1 MQYKYEVSTRASR
14 KIWTF
19 YRNVAKK
26 YRHTFDTED
35 LIRNVQRAIRNM
47 EQIEQTLLRRKP
59 TLSRWKGFHMAHA
72 GKWYYAY
79 SINDDTII
87 IEDACYE
94 KNMKE

>member
-1 MQYKYEVSTRASR
+1 
-14 KIWTF
+14 
-19 YRNVAKK
+19 
-26 YRHTFDTED
+26 
-35 LIRNVQRAIRNM
+35 
-47 EQIEQTLLRRKP
+47 
-59 TLSRWKGFHMAHA
+59 MAHA